1 MHPQFHV
8 IREQRNTL
16 SVGET
21 RDAHV
26 MFHFHSQIEICLI
39 TEGEVEVWIND
50 NRKVLKAGGLSV
62 ALSHDA
68 HRYQSVSSS
77 RSIYLIIPTNLCS
90 EFLSVFQDRQIRNP
104 FLQDRQLFD
113 LLLSCYDQLNANPNE
128 ITARGYVYVI
138 LGALLDRLETEPR
151 SAPIDPSFSTKI
163 LLYISQNFREDLSL
177 ASIAAA
183 MGYNPSYLSRAFK
196 NCFQI
201 GLSRYITMV
210 RLREAVQ
217 LMKES
222 NKSVLACALESGFRS
237 SRTFYRAFCEEFHC
251 TPKEYLSST

>member
-1 MHPQFHV
+1 MYPQFHV
-8 IREQRNTL
+8 YREQSNTL
-16 SVGET
+16 AVGET
-21 RDAHV
+21 RNANV

-39 TEGEVEVWIND
+39 TEGAVEVWIND
-50 NRKVLKAGGLSV
+50 NRKILNAGELSV

-68 HRYQSVSSS
+68 HRYQFVSPS
-77 RSIYLIIPTNLCS
+77 RSLYLIIPTNLCT

-104 FLQDRQLFD
+104 FLQDPQLFD
-113 LLLSCYDQLNANPNE
+113 LLLSCHAQLQLQPNE
-128 ITARGYVYVI
+128 ITTRGYVYLL
-138 LGALLDRLETEPR
+138 LGALMDRLETEPR
-151 SAPIDPSFSTKI
+151 RAPVDPSFTTKI
-163 LLYISQNFREDLSL
+163 LLYISENFREDLSL
-177 ASIAAA
+177 TSIAAA
-183 MGYNPSYLSRAFK
+183 LGYHPSYLSRAFK

-217 LMKES
+217 LMKEGE
-222 NKSVLACALESGFRS
+222 KSVLACALESGFRS